1 SRTACCQSAIR
12 RVESPLC
19 RSHARQGLTSRHGFT
34 PKPGRI
40 SFRERTCS
48 STGPLWN
55 RTYTDLNSVCY
66 NSITEQGQMFWI
78 AAAHRRYG
86 SKFDVLSMLSISP
99 GISIDPVETVESGET
114 VDSNNRQ
121 QTCGFGA
128 NRMKSKWGRS
138 SVG

>member
-1 SRTACCQSAIR
+1 MERLDGAGLQEVPEEARSLTSRTACCQSAIR

-78 AAAHRRYG
+78 AAARGRYG
-86 SKFDVLSMLSISP
+86 SKFDVLSMLSISL
-99 GISIDPVETVESGET
+99 GI
-114 VDSNNRQ
+114 
-121 QTCGFGA
+121 
-128 NRMKSKWGRS
+128 
-138 SVG
+138 

>member
-1 SRTACCQSAIR
+1 MTSINPGMHSRVKANLESLLTRGRADTRAGAHTRKLTPILGTAC
-12 RVESPLC
+12 
-19 RSHARQGLTSRHGFT
+19 
-34 PKPGRI
+34 
-40 SFRERTCS
+40 
-48 STGPLWN
+48 
-55 RTYTDLNSVCY
+55 TDLNSLCY

-78 AAAHRRYG
+78 AAARGRYG

-99 GISIDPVETVESGET
+99 GISIDPVETVESGEM

-128 NRMKSKWGRS
+128 NLMKIKWGRI